1 MPVVPGS
8 DGAVTS
14 AETASSTADAIGY
27 PVLIKA
33 SAGGGGRGMKV
44 ANNAGEV
51 EDAYRL
57 ARSEAKAAFGNDEVY
72 MEKYLGRRRH
82 IEVQLLADGQ
92 GGSIHLCERACSL
105 QRCHHRVL
113 EGSAGGP
120 RREEWSQTG

>member
-14 AETASSTADAIGY
+14 AETARSTADAIGY

-51 EDAYRL
+51 EDVYRL
-57 ARSEAKAAFGNDEVY
+57 ARSEARAAFGNDEVY
-72 MEKYLGRRRH
+72 IEKHLRRPRHTQEIGRASCRGRRSP
-82 IEVQLLADGQ
+82 DG
-92 GGSIHLCERACSL
+92 
-105 QRCHHRVL
+105 
-113 EGSAGGP
+113 
-120 RREEWSQTG
+120 